1 MARLVQ
7 LRLAVFHFDK
17 EHSFGIAK
25 QENAIPVLECVLSPQ
40 RASLTLDLIVDRAL
54 VVGKCRLAK

>member
-1 MARLVQ
+1 M
-7 LRLAVFHFDK
+7 FHFDK